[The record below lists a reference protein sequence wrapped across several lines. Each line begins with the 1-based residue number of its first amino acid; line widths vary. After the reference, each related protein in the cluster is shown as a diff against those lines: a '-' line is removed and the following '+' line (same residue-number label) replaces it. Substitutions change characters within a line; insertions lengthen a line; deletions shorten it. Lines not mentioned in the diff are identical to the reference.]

1 MFSVPTP
8 SGVTRPMPVTTT
20 RFMPICRV
28 VRGDRALP
36 LPIPSAAASL
46 VPFDEGHGVLHG
58 DDLLGS
64 VGGNLAPEL
73 FLKRHHELDGVEAIG
88 PEIVDE
94 ACVFGQLARVDAQR
108 LHHDLLY

>member
-1 MFSVPTP
+1 MARIPDSRAVSRFQMFSVPTP

-28 VRGDRALP
+28 VRWDRALP

-46 VPFDEGHGVLHG
+46 VPFDEGHGVLDG

-64 VGGNLAPEL
+64 VVGSLPPAL
-73 FLKRHHELDGVEAIG
+73 FLTRPHELDSVAAIG
-88 PEIVDE
+88 PDIVDD
-94 ACVFGQLARVDAQR
+94 ACVF
-108 LHHDLLY
+108 